1 MAEHQDKPLNE
12 YVSRDSDVQLLS
24 HDMVDIYVGQENTK
38 WILHEK
44 LLCHRSKF
52 FRNIFYSKENK
63 NRSQNSYGLPEE
75 EDAPFRL
82 FVGWLYS
89 GYTPT
94 PESEKDL
101 TLLLDLYLMA
111 EKWEIRDLTL
121 EVLKSVRNW
130 YKESDTYPALRR
142 VQYIYANTD
151 LESPMRHLLISSVAR
166 NLVTSE
172 SGMPPQWDKALRKN
186 GQLAVDIII
195 AMQKWNLDEE
205 SIPDARQDSVK
216 PILEDSEQAKAQ
228 KKDGQQG
235 EEGQSNEQNGEENDD
250 ENDEGEAGEGAEDG
264 EQEDGEDNEDGE
276 QETEEPQE

>member
-12 YVSRDSDVQLLS
+12 LLS

-44 LLCHRSKF
+44 LLCYRSKF

-63 NRSQNSYGLPEE
+63 NRQFGLPDE
-75 EDAPFRL
+75 EDEPFRL

-89 GYTPT
+89 GHTPT
-94 PESEKDL
+94 PREEKDL
-101 TLLLDLYLMA
+101 TILLDLYLMA

-151 LESPMRHLLISSVAR
+151 LESPMRQLLISSVAR

-195 AMQKWNLDEE
+195 AMQKWNLEKE
-205 SIPDARQDSVK
+205 SIPDPRQDSVK
-216 PILEDSEQAKAQ
+216 PILEESEQAKAQ
-228 KKDGQQG
+228 KKEDEPQNDDD
-235 EEGQSNEQNGEENDD
+235 QSNEQNGEENDE
-250 ENDEGEAGEGAEDG
+250 ENNEEETEEGAEDG
-264 EQEDGEDNEDGE
+264 EQEEGEDNEGGE